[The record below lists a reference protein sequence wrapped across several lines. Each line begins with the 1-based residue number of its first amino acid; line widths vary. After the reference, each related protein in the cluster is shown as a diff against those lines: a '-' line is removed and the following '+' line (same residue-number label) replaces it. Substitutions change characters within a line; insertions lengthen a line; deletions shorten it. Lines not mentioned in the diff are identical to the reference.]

1 MIIFCRPFERSLPD
15 IEKIFSILQTFDFF
29 KDKIPP
35 KVLRELCVVGVLEQ
49 WKEPGFTGL
58 CTLQIR
64 QIFSMLKELNMLIW
78 TFNDI
83 FVENLKFVKI
93 FSRYPHI
100 PSNIFLNLLYCVE
113 LTMWWFPNTLYSS
126 MRLIKSVSVSLKNI
140 FYPLPRFS
148 IEKLDKKLHNK
159 SREIYILFTFN
170 IFFWC

>member
-64 QIFSMLKELNMLIW
+64 QILSMLKELNMLI
-78 TFNDI
+78 
-83 FVENLKFVKI
+83 
-93 FSRYPHI
+93 
-100 PSNIFLNLLYCVE
+100 
-113 LTMWWFPNTLYSS
+113 
-126 MRLIKSVSVSLKNI
+126 
-140 FYPLPRFS
+140 
-148 IEKLDKKLHNK
+148 
-159 SREIYILFTFN
+159 
-170 IFFWC
+170 

>member
-64 QIFSMLKELNMLIW
+64 QILWVLNRVEYAYLNFSWRICRK
-78 TFNDI
+78 FK
-83 FVENLKFVKI
+83 KFVKM

-100 PSNIFLNLLYCVE
+100 PSNIFLNLLYCE

-126 MRLIKSVSVSLKNI
+126 MHLIKSVSVSLKNI